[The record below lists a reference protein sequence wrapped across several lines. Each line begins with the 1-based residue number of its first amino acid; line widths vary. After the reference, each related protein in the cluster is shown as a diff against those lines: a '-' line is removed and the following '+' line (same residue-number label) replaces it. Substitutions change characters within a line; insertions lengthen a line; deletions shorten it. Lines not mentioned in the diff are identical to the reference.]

1 MKRQKVT
8 IQDIANRLGISPAAV
23 STALTGRRNGIFVS
37 EETKRKVYRVAKEL
51 GYPLERLKARSQKLR
66 RIALFC
72 PPRYELLSGVV
83 LSLSRSLT
91 EQKFTVSV
99 YINQDQR
106 QACEVAR
113 EVYRR
118 QSADGIVFIG
128 SRIFPYELA
137 NSEIPLLVIGEVEEG
152 VLVWQAVSDN
162 ECGGRL
168 VGEHLWELGHR
179 RVGMIFSD
187 YNPLPSEKRLQGL
200 RSVWLERGVDFPND
214 RVLHISAET
223 DDEVRRKLPSFL
235 WDDRRR
241 LKFTALLC
249 HNDKVAGLVLKCL
262 HGMGVKVPDEISI
275 VGFDNAPYAEF
286 LEPPLTT
293 VEQPFEQLGMIA
305 AQLLQ
310 ERLTLPDTEPKTVKL
325 PCKLIIRASTAPP
338 PSK

>member
-1 MKRQKVT
+1 MKRQRVT
-8 IQDIANRLGISPAAV
+8 IQDIAKRLGISPAAV

-37 EETKRKVYRVAKEL
+37 EETKRKVWQVAQEL
-51 GYPLERLKARSQKLR
+51 GYPLERLKARAQKLK

-91 EQKFTVSV
+91 EQKFTVLV
-99 YINQDQR
+99 YINQDR
-106 QACEVAR
+106 EQAKEVAR

-118 QSADGIVFIG
+118 QSADGIIFIG
-128 SRIFPYELA
+128 SRIFPQELA
-137 NSEIPLLVIGEVEEG
+137 NSEIPILVIGEVEEG
-152 VLVWQAVSDN
+152 IPVWRTVADN
-162 ECGGRL
+162 EGGGRL
-168 VGEHLWELGHR
+168 VGEYLWELGHR

-200 RSVWLERGVDFPND
+200 RSVWLEHGEEFPD
-214 RVLHISAET
+214 EWVLHIGAET
-223 DDEVRRKLPSFL
+223 DDEVRRKLPTFI
-235 WDDRRR
+235 WDNRRR
-241 LKFTALLC
+241 LRFTALFC

-262 HGMGVKVPDEISI
+262 HGMGIKVPDEISI

-293 VEQPFEQLGMIA
+293 VEQPFEQLGTIA

-310 ERLTLPDTEPKTVKL
+310 ERFVSPDAEPKVVRL
-325 PCKLIIRASTAPP
+325 PCKLVVRASTAPP
-338 PSK
+338 R